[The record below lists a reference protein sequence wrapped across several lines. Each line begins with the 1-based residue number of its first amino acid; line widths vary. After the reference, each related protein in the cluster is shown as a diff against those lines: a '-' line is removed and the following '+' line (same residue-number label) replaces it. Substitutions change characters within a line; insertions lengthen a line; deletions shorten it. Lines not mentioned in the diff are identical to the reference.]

1 MPESCFSYPSD
12 VPAPSGPR
20 RMVTTC
26 CFSYQA
32 DVPHRMSTGTCFSYS
47 PGVPP
52 GTGNG
57 DAALSAPP
65 GLRTMTYSA
74 CFRY

>member
-1 MPESCFSYPSD
+1 MPWS
-12 VPAPSGPR
+12 
-20 RMVTTC
+20 

-57 DAALSAPP
+57 NAALPVLP
-65 GLRTMTYSA
+65 GLRSMTYGT